1 MEEISVA
8 EALKYIKAEILVQDW
23 RLSPRRIDSLTR
35 AFAAIDREVAGRRAL
50 YQMLGMARAVLEYI
64 RRHGNAILPDVFDF
78 QKESLAHLV
87 NLIED
92 PDLTVARETEICQ
105 RAYERFEALKGKLA
119 AAGRD

>member
-64 RRHGNAILPDVFDF
+64 GRHGNAILPDVFEF

-87 NLIED
+87 NLID
-92 PDLTVARETEICQ
+92 RL
-105 RAYERFEALKGKLA
+105 Y
-119 AAGRD
+119 